1 MLESMDE
8 KLRFVVG
15 NLGFV
20 GEVEEYRVKAVFEG
34 EGLVMRSRVMVG
46 EEFDEELEMK

>member
-1 MLESMDE
+1 MDE

-20 GEVEEYRVKAVFEG
+20 GEVEEYREKAVVEGG

-46 EEFDEELEMK
+46 EEFDEEKE